1 MEQHPVS
8 FDELAD
14 WVDERLEEDARQ
26 RIEAHLESGCAQCA
40 TDVAWLRH
48 LKQVSR
54 AEALPDPPQAV
65 VARAKRLC
73 MPQPIVAESMWAWL
87 AQLWRSPMRLASAAL
102 LLVLVVTALHWPI
115 LVISE
120 PVQGMSEALIA
131 EAALVES
138 EEQQAASPSVRVNPG
153 IPLRT
158 VTEPADL
165 TLFDGSSVEMQPG
178 AQITLGSI
186 RKNVMGSSYRI
197 VIEQGSGSVHYS
209 VARLEGVGSAF
220 EVRTPGALVSVQGTT
235 FVVTVT
241 DEGQTRVVVAEGRV
255 RVRGNREDWLLLPR
269 EYVAVSPTGLLS
281 ETGILSV
288 DEMGAFGLGLV
299 KDDATQEEP
308 YPGVQAEGTDAVDGV
323 HAPSSTPQRPAD
335 AAPALLASP
344 RPSHTATA
352 LPQPSVTRPISPDI
366 PTEGIVWPP
375 IPTLEL
381 PELPDVTIT
390 HELWPTISWPWT
402 PGEPLPPKPILT
414 MTLVMPTW
422 PATPQP
428 PGPLPTYSIP
438 APMPPKPAD
447 GPFVPL
453 PTLPAIPALP
463 VPPTAWPSVEIPAP
477 PAYTPVPPPAAPTV
491 PTAPP
496 EAGIMPPEAPVGVPT
511 LSVNLGELA
520 KTVVPILTRL
530 AAPAPMPRPPRPG
543 N

>member
-1 MEQHPVS
+1 MERHPVS

-14 WVDERLEEDARQ
+14 WVDERLEEGARQ

-48 LKQVSR
+48 LKQFSR

-87 AQLWRSPMRLASAAL
+87 ARLWRSPMRLASAAL

-120 PVQGMSEALIA
+120 PVQVMSEGLIA
-131 EAALVES
+131 EAPLMES
-138 EEQQAASPSVRVNPG
+138 DEPQTASPSVRVHSG

-158 VTEPADL
+158 VTQPADL
-165 TLFDGSSVEMQPG
+165 TLFDGSSVGMQPG

-186 RKNVMGSSYRI
+186 RKNVIGSSHRI
-197 VIEQGSGSVHYS
+197 VIEQKSGSVHYS

-255 RVRGNREDWLLLPR
+255 RVRGNRKDWLLLPR
-269 EYVAVSPTGLLS
+269 EYVAVSPVGLLS
-281 ETGILSV
+281 ETGVLSA
-288 DEMGAFGLGLV
+288 DEMGAFGFGLV
-299 KDDATQEEP
+299 EDDDILEEP

-323 HAPSSTPQRPAD
+323 PAPSSTPHRPTD
-335 AAPALLASP
+335 TAPAPPASP

-352 LPQPSVTRPISPDI
+352 LPQPSVTRPISPQI
-366 PTEGIVWPP
+366 PTESIVWPP
-375 IPTLEL
+375 SPTHGL
-381 PELPDVTIT
+381 PELPSMTVIP
-390 HELWPTISWPWT
+390 EPWPTITWPWT
-402 PGEPLPPKPILT
+402 PGAPLLPKPILT

-428 PGPLPTYSIP
+428 PGPLPIVTIP
-438 APMPPKPAD
+438 APMPPKPGD
-447 GPFVPL
+447 GPSIPL
-453 PTLPAIPALP
+453 PTLPALP
-463 VPPTAWPSVEIPAP
+463 VPPTAWPSVEIPAL
-477 PAYTPVPPPAAPTV
+477 PAYTPVPPPAPPAHV

-496 EAGIMPPEAPVGVPT
+496 EAGILPPEAPHGVPT

-520 KTVVPILTRL
+520 KTVVPVLTRL
-530 AAPAPMPRPPRPG
+530 AAPPPMPRPPRPG